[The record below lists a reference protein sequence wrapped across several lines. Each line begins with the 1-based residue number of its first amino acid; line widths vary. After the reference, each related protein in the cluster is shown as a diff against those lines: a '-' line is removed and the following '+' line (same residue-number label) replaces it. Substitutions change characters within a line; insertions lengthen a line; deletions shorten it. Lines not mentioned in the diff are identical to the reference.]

1 MIYLSANKAGFF
13 AGKKTL
19 SLFTENY
26 FMSLSTLPIRS
37 ATSGSGMSS
46 GACMAL
52 RYMKLFHAPYAM
64 MIAALMARNF
74 ARLIV
79 SGCTLM
85 DRVPHNPHLLNT
97 GVGST
102 LPAMYATKS
111 SSISARSSRHCLQT
125 SDAMDNPQEM
135 QFPYTSANKAAFF
148 RQ

>member
-1 MIYLSANKAGFF
+1 
-13 AGKKTL
+13 
-19 SLFTENY
+19 
-26 FMSLSTLPIRS
+26 
-37 ATSGSGMSS
+37 MSS

-52 RYMKLFHAPYAM
+52 LYMKLFHAPYVM

-85 DRVPHNPHLLNT
+85 DRVPHNPHLLNI

-125 SDAMDNPQEM
+125 SDAIEHFPPQEM
-135 QFPYTSANKAAFF
+135 QFSYLSVNKAALFK
-148 RQ
+148 R